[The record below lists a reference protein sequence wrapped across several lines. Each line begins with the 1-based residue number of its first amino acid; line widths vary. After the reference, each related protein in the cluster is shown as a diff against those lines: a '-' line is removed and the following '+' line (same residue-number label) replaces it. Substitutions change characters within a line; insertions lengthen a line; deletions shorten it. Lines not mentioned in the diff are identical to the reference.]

1 MALSIL
7 SNLARI
13 ESLALM
19 PKSGVC
25 SAFHQVILRSASSKA
40 AATKTNDDEA
50 VNLYKQDME
59 GRYSPFK
66 VKYFYYYFLALVI
79 CESAWT

>member
-66 VKYFYYYFLALVI
+66 VKHI
-79 CESAWT
+79 K